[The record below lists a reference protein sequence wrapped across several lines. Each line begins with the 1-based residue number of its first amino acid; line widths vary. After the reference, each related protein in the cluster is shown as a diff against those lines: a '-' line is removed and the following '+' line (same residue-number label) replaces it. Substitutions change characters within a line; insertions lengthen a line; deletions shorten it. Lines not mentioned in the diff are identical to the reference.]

1 MADELDI
8 TADRMEAELQS
19 ILAHRKAQQATEASL
34 SECEECG
41 ADIPIARQEAI
52 KGCRLCIDCQSK
64 TERNKR
70 LFK

>member
-1 MADELDI
+1 MADELDV
-8 TADRMEAELQS
+8 TADRMEAELQA
-19 ILAHRKAQQATEASL
+19 ILAHRKAQQATQESL

-41 ADIPIARQEAI
+41 ADIPIARQQAI

-64 TERNKR
+64 IERNKR